1 MRVSFTKIAAAGNRI
16 AVARSRTAVVFS
28 WLVLSLLL
36 LVAATPQVR
45 AQEQDAPPA
54 PQESAQPQGGGRG
67 KNLMQQLNLTPE
79 QRGQLREI
87 RRQSEAK
94 ARELTRAMRLNRRA
108 LEEAIYSDNVD
119 EAVIEQRAR
128 ELTAAQAALVRFRA
142 QTELKVRRVLTPE
155 QLQSFRDLRRQAQ
168 RRQLLQRRLRGNARQ
183 QQSPGALDQNSGG
196 ATAPADTPREPRP
209 ANTPRTRTR
218 NVPSRP

>member
-1 MRVSFTKIAAAGNRI
+1 MRVSFTKIAAA
-16 AVARSRTAVVFS
+16 RSRVAVVLS

-36 LVAATPQVR
+36 LIAATPQAR
-45 AQEQDAPPA
+45 AQEEQDAQPA
-54 PQESAQPQGGGRG
+54 PQEGVQPREDGRG
-67 KNLMQQLNLTPE
+67 TNLMQQLNLTPE
-79 QRGQLREI
+79 QRGRLREI

-94 ARELTRAMRLNRRA
+94 ARELTRAVRLSRRA

-119 EAVIEQRAR
+119 ETVIEQRAR
-128 ELTAAQAALVRFRA
+128 ELSAAQAALVRFRA

-168 RRQLLQRRLRGNARQ
+168 RRQLLLRRLRGNARQ
-183 QQSPGALDQNSGG
+183 QQSPRALDQNSGG

-209 ANTPRTRTR
+209 ANTPRARTR
-218 NVPSRP
+218 NVPGRP